1 VTTAQDALAGASH
14 AARCRL
20 MEIFMQLRTLCLTVF
35 LFPACHLM
43 AQPAPPVPAP
53 APAPGPQW
61 GRGVPFEF
69 FYEGPRVGGSYL
81 GVGLGEIDEARA
93 KNLGLPEPAGVE
105 VTNVDSKSPADAAGI
120 QRGDVI
126 LEFGGQKV
134 VGGEHFI
141 RLVRETPVGRKVA
154 MKVFRGGS
162 SLNLTAAIGRR
173 DSPSVPHVSIFGHC
187 EDGQENCIDI
197 QIPKF
202 NFRSLDFDIP
212 RPNFVVKNRGLGVE
226 MEEIDGQLAEH
237 FGVKEGV
244 LLRSVDAD
252 SPASKAGLLAG
263 DVLVSIAGKPV
274 QDVKDV
280 RNALHSAQAG
290 AIALEV
296 MRNKSKRTLQLE
308 SSGQGSQQRA
318 VPGRPVRVRS
328 ERL

>member
-1 VTTAQDALAGASH
+1 
-14 AARCRL
+14 
-20 MEIFMQLRTLCLTVF
+20 MQMRTLCLTMM
-35 LFPACHLM
+35 LLPAGIVA
-43 AQPAPPVPAP
+43 AQPTPPGPPAPVPAP
-53 APAPGPQW
+53 QGRPG
-61 GRGVPFEF
+61 GPFQF
-69 FYEGPRVGGSYL
+69 FYGEAPRTGGSYL
-81 GVGLGEIDEARA
+81 GVGLAEIDEARA
-93 KNLGLPEPAGVE
+93 KNLGLPEPSGVE
-105 VTNVDSKSPADAAGI
+105 VTNVDSKSPADNAGI

-126 LEFGGQKV
+126 LEFNGQKV

-162 SLNLTAAIGRR
+162 SLSITAAIGRR
-173 DSPSVPHVSIFGHC
+173 ESPAVPHVSIFGDC
-187 EDGQENCIDI
+187 ENGQPNCIDV

-212 RPNFVVKNRGLGVE
+212 RPNFVVKNRGLGIE
-226 MEEIDGQLAEH
+226 IEEIGGQFAQH

-244 LLRSVDAD
+244 LVRSVDAD

-274 QDVKDV
+274 QDMKDV
-280 RNALHSAQAG
+280 RNALRAPQTGTVS
-290 AIALEV
+290 LEV

-308 SSGQGSQQRA
+308 ASPQDPQERGFR
-318 VPGRPVRVRS
+318 GRPVGAGNS